1 MIIAGIIIKGYPLFY
16 LKGDTFDIK
25 EELKNKKFKWDP
37 DKKLWYTN
45 DEKNFNEV
53 LLKYKDR
60 ILYDQKSFN
69 DYYNYL
75 DNNKMLSRSKE
86 LQEDIEVPLPPNYKL
101 YPFQKVGVKFLS
113 THKYALLADE
123 MGLGKTIMAYSSV
136 NYLLIIKNII
146 NNILVICPKTAKGVW
161 EYEKR
166 WLIKLPNIDIYN
178 YDILGKVMDE
188 INRKRYDI
196 IIFDEAHYLKN
207 SKALR
212 TKYAREIIK
221 VQTSLNNNIY
231 IWLLTGTP
239 LMNRLK
245 ELYNLLRLIKH
256 PITNN
261 YVDFVSRYM
270 ILNPWGAEVGHKNLE
285 ELEGI
290 LRSTVMLRRQKKDV
304 LPELPDK
311 IIQVLILGSL
321 NKEDAE
327 KELSLF
333 NRWEEVENKI
343 KTTMDPNILRS
354 LTYERDM
361 VFEEISRIRHND
373 AIEKLPYVID
383 YIEDVLENK
392 DKIVIFAHH
401 HDVINTIYD
410 HFKDISVKYTGEENE
425 ELRKK
430 AIEEFNNNPNIKLFI
445 GSLRVAGMSITLTT
459 ADTAIFAEIDWNVSI
474 NEQAEDRL
482 LRIGQKNSVNI
493 IYTILD
499 NSIDKLIL
507 RKNFEKKE
515 MIVSVLGD
523 KYNNHINNNH
533 INNQGGAK

>member
-1 MIIAGIIIKGYPLFY
+1 MIIAGVIIKGYPLFY

-25 EELKNKKFKWDP
+25 EELKNRKFKWDP
-37 DKKLWYTN
+37 EKKLWYTS
-45 DEKNFNEV
+45 DEKSFNEV

-60 ILYDQKSFN
+60 ILYDQKSF
-69 DYYNYL
+69 DSYYNYIK
-75 DNNKMLSRSKE
+75 DNKTLSRSKE

-101 YPFQKVGVKFLS
+101 YPFQKVGVKFLA

-123 MGLGKTIMAYSSV
+123 MGLGKTIMAYSTI
-136 NYLLIIKNII
+136 NYLLINKNII
-146 NNILVICPKTAKGVW
+146 NNILIICPKTAKGVW

-212 TKYAREIIK
+212 TKHAREIIK
-221 VQTSLNNNIY
+221 VQTTLNNNIY

-261 YVDFVSRYM
+261 YTEFINKYL
-270 ILNPWGAEVGHKNLE
+270 ILNPYGAEVGHKNLG
-285 ELEGI
+285 ELEEI

-321 NKEDAE
+321 NKEEAE
-327 KELSLF
+327 RELSLF
-333 NRWEEVENKI
+333 NKWEEIQDKI

-354 LTYERDM
+354 LSYERDM
-361 VFEEISRIRHND
+361 VFEEISRIRHDD
-373 AIEKLPYVID
+373 AVKKLPYVID

-392 DKIVIFAHH
+392 DKVVIFAHH

-425 ELRKK
+425 VLRKK
-430 AIEEFNNNPNIKLFI
+430 AIEEFNSNPNIKLFI
-445 GSLRVAGMSITLTT
+445 GSLRVASMSITLTA

-507 RKNFEKKE
+507 KKNFEKKE

-523 KYNNHINNNH
+523 KYNNHINN
-533 INNQGGAK
+533 QGGGK